1 MSQSQAHCAAAAALK
16 MCLLSDL
23 NARNYREVPIM
34 RRRRRKPWGFPDVR
48 AISSA
53 LSEVELQGIEP
64 VEHALVASP

>member
-1 MSQSQAHCAAAAALK
+1 
-16 MCLLSDL
+16 
-23 NARNYREVPIM
+23 M